1 MQPPIPRSEA
11 NKVSKITQKNI
22 DAGFENKWHI
32 KTRSFIQ
39 KTRHNF
45 VFLKNIYTNTITM
58 LVPVIQVS

>member
-1 MQPPIPRSEA
+1 MQPPEPGSEA

-22 DAGFENKWHI
+22 DTVFENKWHI

-39 KTRHNF
+39 KTKNNF
-45 VFLKNIYTNTITM
+45 VFLKNIYTNTITV